1 MRDIVLVVHNVR
13 SSHNVGSLLRTA
25 DGLGVST
32 VYLTG
37 YSPHPAV
44 ANDTRLPH
52 LVAKTT
58 KAIHKTALGAETSQT
73 WRYTADIHAV
83 ITELKHDNYTVF
95 AIEQSGNS
103 QDLNS
108 IAPPDKCALIV
119 GREVE
124 GIELDV
130 LEQCD
135 IVAEIPMYGSKES
148 YNVAQAAA
156 MALYQMRFGTAN
168 P

>member
-44 ANDTRLPH
+44 ADDTRLPH
-52 LVAKTT
+52 LVTKTT

-73 WRYTADIHAV
+73 WRYEADIYA
-83 ITELKHDNYTVF
+83 TLAELKHEGYTVF
-95 AIEQSGNS
+95 AVEQSNDS
-103 QDLNS
+103 QDINT
-108 IAPPDKCALIV
+108 IAPPDKCALLV

-124 GIELDV
+124 GIESDV
-130 LEQCD
+130 LKQCD
-135 IVAEIPMYGSKES
+135 VIAEIPMFGSKES

-156 MALYQMRFGTAN
+156 MALYQMRFAITN